1 MISTANNNLFYA
13 RLPVNT
19 ILLSDLLTEDHL
31 FYKIPSNWH
40 IIVADIR
47 NSTKATMEGLHQ
59 TVNLVA
65 TGSIV
70 AALNV
75 AAKNDILVPFFFG
88 GDGATFIIPPE
99 LLDAT
104 MIALQQHSENSFAN
118 FDLDLKVGHLSVK
131 EVYAANYELR
141 ISKLKMSAHFDIPI
155 LLGDG
160 LMYAEKTIKQAIGIS
175 STEAMANYELDM
187 SGMECRWDKIK
198 PPANNFEVISL
209 LVMARDT
216 KQQASAFKLVM
227 QAIDDI
233 YGSADKRTPI
243 SIGKLKLKST
253 FRKIS
258 AEMKARLGRFNIVYL
273 IKNMINTLFGK
284 LYFETKKGKEYLHS
298 LIDSSDTLVVDGRIN
313 TVITGAAIQRENLE
327 KILIA
332 LENSGQ
338 IFYGLHVSSECVMS
352 CYVKSMDNYHIHF
365 VDGADGGYTKAAIIL
380 KQKMLVQK
388 NA

>member
-1 MISTANNNLFYA
+1 MSTANNNLFYA

-31 FYKIPSNWH
+31 FYKIPSNWY

-104 MIALQQHSENSFAN
+104 MMALQLHSENTLAN
-118 FDLDLKVGHLSVK
+118 FKLDLKVGHLSVE

-141 ISKLKMSAHFDIPI
+141 ISKLKVSAHFDIPI

-160 LMYAEKTIKQAIGIS
+160 LLYAEKIIKQASGIS
-175 STEAMANYELDM
+175 SLAALVNYELDM
-187 SGMECRWDKIK
+187 SGMQCRWDKIK
-198 PPANNFEVISL
+198 PPANNFEVVSL
-209 LVMARDT
+209 LVIARDA
-216 KQQASAFKLVM
+216 KQQANAFKLVM
-227 QAIDDI
+227 QAIDGI

-243 SIGKLKLKST
+243 SIDKLKLKST
-253 FRKIS
+253 FGKIS
-258 AEMKARLGRFNIVYL
+258 AEMKARLGRFNTVYL
-273 IKNMINTLFGK
+273 LKNMINTFFGK

-298 LIDSSDTLVVDGRIN
+298 LIDSSDTLVIDGRIN
-313 TVITGAAIQRENLE
+313 TVITGSAIQRENLE

-338 IFYGLHVSSECVMS
+338 IFYGLHVSNECVMS

-365 VDGADGGYTKAAIIL
+365 VDGADGGYTKAALVL

-388 NA
+388 NT